1 MSVLRGDTRDPAER
15 LALEMQEAAE
25 ERPLIG
31 ERKGPYAIGENTIGS
46 RLVPEPAQRQP
57 WVQSNAGRP
66 KIATSRQVSE
76 VLWSQCEKA
85 PPSALIHHA
94 FLFPGLRTAGGALQ
108 DEFARDCLLQR
119 RVMRTLGSS
128 MPTGHLGSGT
138 SR

>member
-1 MSVLRGDTRDPAER
+1 
-15 LALEMQEAAE
+15 MQKAAE

-31 ERKGPYAIGENTIGS
+31 ERKGLYAIGKTLLAVAWCQNWSSGN
-46 RLVPEPAQRQP
+46 P
-57 WVQSNAGRP
+57 GP

-85 PPSALIHHA
+85 PPSALVHHA
-94 FLFPGLRTAGGALQ
+94 FLFLGLRTAGGALQ

-119 RVMRTLGSS
+119 RVMRTLSS
-128 MPTGHLGSGT
+128 LMPTGRLGSGT